1 LLAKLESKKLSVE
14 KLNKEMSKEEK
25 HSLRDAAGVLYSTTD
40 YPLK

>member
-1 LLAKLESKKLSVE
+1 MHIIIGMNELV
-14 KLNKEMSKEEK
+14 KEMSKEEK